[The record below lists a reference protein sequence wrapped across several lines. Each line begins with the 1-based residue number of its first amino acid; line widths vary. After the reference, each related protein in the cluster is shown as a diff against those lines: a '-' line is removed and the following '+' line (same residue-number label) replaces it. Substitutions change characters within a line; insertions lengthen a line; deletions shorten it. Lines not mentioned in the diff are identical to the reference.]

1 MNKTFKLYNA
11 RKEPMVIVNKKIDG
25 SYRVLGLK
33 GTQLSHVNLTTNH
46 LDEFKNDFKLMH
58 YEELGQI
65 GLEELLDF

>member
-33 GTQLSHVNLTTNH
+33 GTQLSHVNLITNH
-46 LDEFKNDFKLMH
+46 SN
-58 YEELGQI
+58 
-65 GLEELLDF
+65 

>member
-33 GTQLSHVNLTTNH
+33 GTQLSHVKSRNYIRPV
-46 LDEFKNDFKLMH
+46 FAAIRGIPK
-58 YEELGQI
+58 YEED
-65 GLEELLDF
+65 E